1 MTTEEFGNKLDQIFS
16 YMKEI
21 LVEKNRSY
29 GGASF
34 QGEGLM
40 PVLGN
45 VFRQKDK
52 MSRYENLVSKLVNE
66 KIDYTSSEV
75 NPFGESIWDTVC
87 DIFGYACIGLCILD
101 ERGMGKLPDT
111 SAEDIRKE
119 ELDYWIKVAS
129 EKTKEAVEGLK
140 NPHEDQYGNPLPHG
154 NDPIEVSPSIT
165 SKSDHASQVFIHDD
179 EDVR

>member
-1 MTTEEFGNKLDQIFS
+1 MTTEEFSNKLDQIFA

-45 VFRQKDK
+45 YFRQLDK
-52 MSRYENLVSKLVNE
+52 VNRYGNLVSKLVND
-66 KIDYTSSEV
+66 KVDYTSSEA
-75 NPFGESIWDTVC
+75 NPFGESVWDTVC
-87 DIFGYACIGLCILD
+87 DIFGYACIGLCIL
-101 ERGMGKLPDT
+101 EEKGMGKLLST
-111 SAEDIRKE
+111 SAEDVREE

-129 EKTKEAVEGLK
+129 EKTKEAVEGPIL
-140 NPHEDQYGNPLPHG
+140 HG
-154 NDPIEVSPSIT
+154 NDAPSIT
-165 SKSDHASQVFIHDD
+165 SKPDHASQVFIHGD
-179 EDVR
+179 ENVR